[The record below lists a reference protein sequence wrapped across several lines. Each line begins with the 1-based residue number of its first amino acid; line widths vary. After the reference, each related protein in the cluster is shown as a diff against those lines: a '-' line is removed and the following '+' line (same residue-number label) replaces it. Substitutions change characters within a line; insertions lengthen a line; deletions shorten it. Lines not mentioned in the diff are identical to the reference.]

1 MHLYLKRKPIIKM
14 KKIALYL
21 FLLSFIAACRNE
33 KNKVENSESVVDT
46 LSYSYDSIKVY
57 SKNIVKTD
65 AKESDTTKAVIQY
78 PVFKNE
84 ELNKYIQRQILNYF
98 SEEDKAIIAY
108 QDIAESFITGYDSFY
123 KENKDTEQAWFLNID
138 VNVLHQTANYI
149 ALEYVHSDYSG
160 GAHPNTNFSFIN
172 YNPKTNQPLT
182 LDSLIDK
189 SNKAKLT
196 SIAEGI
202 FRKDEKLSP
211 TVPLAGKYF
220 FNDGKFTLPDNFYV
234 SNKGLVFFYNP
245 YEIKAYAYGITE
257 VTVPSAALKEIAK
270 PNTILTTTN

>member
-1 MHLYLKRKPIIKM
+1 MKKLSLYLVLIC
-14 KKIALYL
+14 ALT
-21 FLLSFIAACRNE
+21 ACRNE
-33 KNKVENSESVVDT
+33 NNKVKNNESVVDT
-46 LSYSYDSIKVY
+46 LAYSYDSVKVY
-57 SKNIVKTD
+57 STNIVKTD
-65 AKESDTTKAVIQY
+65 AKDTDTTKATIQY
-78 PVFKNE
+78 PVFKSE
-84 ELNKYIQRQILNYF
+84 ELNTYIQRQILNYF

-108 QDIAESFITGYDSFY
+108 PDIAKSFITGYDSFY
-123 KENKDTEQAWFLNID
+123 NENKDTNQAWFLNID

-149 ALEYVHSDYSG
+149 ALEYIHSDYSG

-189 SNKAKLT
+189 SHKAKLT

-202 FRKDEKLSP
+202 FRKDEKLGP
-211 TVPLAGKYF
+211 TTPLDGKYF
-220 FNDGKFTLPDNFYV
+220 FSDGKFTLPDNFYV

-257 VTVPSAALKEIAK
+257 TTIPFAALKEIAK
-270 PNTILTTTN
+270 PNTILTTKN

>member
-1 MHLYLKRKPIIKM
+1 M
-14 KKIALYL
+14 KKLAL
-21 FLLSFIAACRNE
+21 FLVLIFALAACRNE
-33 KNKVENSESVVDT
+33 KNKVENNESVVDT
-46 LSYSYDSIKVY
+46 LSYSFDSVKV
-57 SKNIVKTD
+57 SSTNIVTNG
-65 AKESDTTKAVIQY
+65 AKETDTTKAVIQY

-98 SEEDKAIIAY
+98 SEEDKSVIAY
-108 QDIAESFITGYDSFY
+108 QDIAKSFITGYDSFY
-123 KENKDTEQAWFLNID
+123 HENKDTQQVWFLNID
-138 VNVLHQTANYI
+138 VHVLHQTANYI

-189 SNKAKLT
+189 GNKAKLT
-196 SIAEGI
+196 SVAEGI

-211 TVPLAGKYF
+211 TEPLAGKYF
-220 FNDGKFTLPDNFYV
+220 FSDGKFTLPDNFYV

-245 YEIKAYAYGITE
+245 YEIKAYAFGTTEITI
-257 VTVPSAALKEIAK
+257 PFAALKEIAK
-270 PNTILTTTN
+270 SNTILTTTN